1 MAQEKRFLFKG
12 TKIPPIPMMSKKRDV
27 SPLCLKPSFNGYKPS
42 PTIVSLIKWGLVK
55 GGD

>member
-1 MAQEKRFLFKG
+1 MN
-12 TKIPPIPMMSKKRDV
+12 KKRDV

-55 GGD
+55 AGD